1 MFKIARLVGHKTTTM
16 TERYAHLCPITESQ
30 NLISKDADS
39 TMEQLNAILTHL
51 IKEKGIEQVPQSVLD
66 WVDQAG

>member
-1 MFKIARLVGHKTTTM
+1 MP
-16 TERYAHLCPITESQ
+16 HLCPITESQ

-39 TMEQLNAILTHL
+39 TIEQLNAILTHL